1 MARSGRRGRDA
12 CGEYGVSVSASPPR
26 PSVLLVDDD
35 DDVRAFLR
43 SRLEA
48 NNLLVAE
55 ATSGEEALRIIDDS
69 FDLVILDI
77 GLPGIDGF
85 TVLRSL
91 RERYRLPIIV
101 VSGATDEA
109 DRVLALEIGADDY
122 VVKPFLPRELVA
134 RIQVQ
139 LRRTTQPVEAPPQEH
154 RIFFNDVVLDGHA
167 LQAHRGGEVLPLT
180 NKEFDLLLFLA
191 SSPRQAFTR
200 DQLLRHVWQTEPGWQ
215 DPATVTEHVH
225 RIRRH
230 IEVDPARPTHLVT
243 VRGVG
248 YRFDP

>member
-1 MARSGRRGRDA
+1 M
-12 CGEYGVSVSASPPR
+12 SVPGHSRP

-48 NNLLVAE
+48 SNVMVTE
-55 ATSGEEALRIIDDS
+55 ATSGEEALRIVDES
-69 FDLVILDI
+69 FDLILLDI

-85 TVLRSL
+85 TVVRAL
-91 RERYRLPIIV
+91 RERHQLPIIV
-101 VSGATDEA
+101 VSGGGEES

-134 RIQVQ
+134 RVHAQ
-139 LRRTTQPVEAPPQEH
+139 LRRATHPVETPAPEQ
-154 RIFFNDVVLDGHA
+154 RLFFDDLVLDGHA
-167 LQAHRGGEVLPLT
+167 MEARRGGEVLPLT
-180 NKEFDLLLFLA
+180 HREFDLLLFLA
-191 SSPRQAFTR
+191 SSPRQVFTR
-200 DQLLRHVWQTEPGWQ
+200 QQLLRQVWQIEPDWQ

-230 IEVDPARPTHLVT
+230 IEVDPARPDHLVT